1 MKTKLT
7 NLGLNS
13 KIDTVTSLEI
23 EADKL
28 SVEGVDLLKVLKEL
42 EKRVTSQENTI
53 ESLCSEVD
61 KLQKDVEKLS
71 KKQPKEKDVV
81 KE

>member
-7 NLGLNS
+7 KLGLNS
-13 KIDTVTSLEI
+13 KIDTTSSLEI
-23 EADKL
+23 EADLL
-28 SVEGVDLLKVLKEL
+28 SVQGTDILKSLKEL
-42 EKRVTSQENTI
+42 EKKLLNQESTI
-53 ESLCSEVD
+53 ESLCGEVD

-71 KKQPKEKDVV
+71 KKQPKEKDAA

>member
-7 NLGLNS
+7 KLGLNS
-13 KIDTVTSLEI
+13 KIDTVASLEI

-28 SVEGVDLLKVLKEL
+28 SVEGVDLLKILKEL
-42 EKRVTSQENTI
+42 EKRVANQENTI

-71 KKQPKEKDVV
+71 KKQPKEKDAV

>member
-7 NLGLNS
+7 KQGLNS
-13 KIDTVTSLEI
+13 KIDTVSSLEI

-28 SVEGVDLLKVLKEL
+28 LVEGVDLLKLVKSL
-42 EKRVTSQENTI
+42 ENTVAKQASTV

-71 KKQPKEKDVV
+71 KKQPKEKEAT

>member
-7 NLGLNS
+7 KLGLNS
-13 KIDTVTSLEI
+13 KIDTVASLEI

-42 EKRVTSQENTI
+42 EKRVANQENTI

>member
-42 EKRVTSQENTI
+42 EKRVANQENTI